1 MVRYT
6 DVTSGSLNPIDVGSS
21 PERAGSLTS
30 LSRVFAAL
38 SVAIFA
44 LGIPEMSQAQ
54 QQAPSARSGQVAQP
68 GQTYTVRPGDTL
80 DRIISES
87 LGQTPFNQNFLREA
101 FAQLNPKAL
110 PQGPRGPLMAGA
122 TLRIPDAAG
131 LRRLAFPGE
140 ASDTRAVA
148 PVKPAGDTGDYV
160 PDVRQSWIRFP

>member
-1 MVRYT
+1 MVRYA
-6 DVTSGSLNPIDVGSS
+6 DVMSDSLFPIAAGSS
-21 PERAGSLTS
+21 PMRAGFLTTS
-30 LSRVFAAL
+30 SRVFAAL
-38 SVAIFA
+38 AVAVFA
-44 LGIPEMSQAQ
+44 LSFAEISQAQ
-54 QQAPSARSGQVAQP
+54 QQAPSARPAPMAQP
-68 GQTYTVRPGDTL
+68 GQAYTVRPGDTL

-148 PVKPAGDTGDYV
+148 PSKPAGDAGDYV